1 MCVSAA
7 EIQSGDTLLC
17 FISYPAQ
24 VFFSR
29 SKLFRGTLSAF
40 LSFLLEILLFKMAQA
55 QHRGAAQCSQAHEGW
70 DEAHGANAGVGLP
83 AGTSDMS
90 TAGHEFGTYK
100 STTYSNSGIFK
111 QKHTQNKVRY

>member
-7 EIQSGDTLLC
+7 EIQSGDTPLC

-29 SKLFRGTLSAF
+29 SKLFHDTLSAF

-55 QHRGAAQCSQAHEGW
+55 QH
-70 DEAHGANAGVGLP
+70 
-83 AGTSDMS
+83 
-90 TAGHEFGTYK
+90 
-100 STTYSNSGIFK
+100 
-111 QKHTQNKVRY
+111 